1 MAGSN
6 FRIEK
11 NAAKVWTSKRDNKIL
26 FYLHFSVT
34 LAASYIKIFFSKK
47 RENERFLCPC
57 WDFAQ
62 MITGVV
68 LFCLGQ
74 SLLYNLGNSF
84 GPITLLIFLLFSW
97 QIVRTSNLRRLMKSK
112 IIQII
117 SWSFTL
123 GMTYNDV
130 MQCIQPKDRIF
141 KLYKLTF
148 IWFVNWWFSE
158 EIPPFT

>member
-1 MAGSN
+1 MLLKFERQSKITK
-6 FRIEK
+6 FFFICIFLLLLLLP
-11 NAAKVWTSKRDNKIL
+11 TSR
-26 FYLHFSVT
+26 
-34 LAASYIKIFFSKK
+34 FFSRKK